1 MNPVLQRTHRKF
13 AAMHVA
19 EIVTVPLGSDC
30 QRCPPGLG
38 SAVNRDGLG
47 EALVVD
53 ICRSQQHMHAASTH
67 L

>member
-30 QRCPPGLG
+30 QRFPQSLA

-53 ICRSQQHMHAASTH
+53 IGRSQQHMHAASTH